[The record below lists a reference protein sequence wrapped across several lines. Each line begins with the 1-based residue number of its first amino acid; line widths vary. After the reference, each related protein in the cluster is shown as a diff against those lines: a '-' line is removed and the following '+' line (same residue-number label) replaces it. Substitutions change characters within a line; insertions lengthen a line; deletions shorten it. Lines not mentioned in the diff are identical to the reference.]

1 MVNLK
6 NLFDLSGKTAII
18 TGGATGLG
26 KQMAEALAEFGA
38 NVVLAARKLER
49 CEAAATEIKKA
60 YGVEAIAVKCDLA
73 KAEDIVNLVNETQML
88 FGGLDILVNN
98 SGTTWGAPA
107 DEYPLE
113 KWQQVININLTG
125 SFIAAKEAF
134 GVMKKQG
141 SGKIINIASVFGLV
155 GAKSNIQ
162 DAVAYNASKG
172 AMLNLTRD
180 LAVKWAPMGVNVNA
194 ISPGWFPTHIAE
206 KVIEMHRD
214 EFLDYIPAGR
224 FGNDDD
230 LKGAVVYLAS
240 KASDYVHG
248 QVLVVDGGWTIH

>member
-1 MVNLK
+1 MNLK
-6 NLFDLSGKTAII
+6 NLFDLSGKTAVI

-38 NVVLAARKLER
+38 NVVLAARKVER
-49 CEAAATEIKKA
+49 CETAASEIRQS
-60 YGVEAIAVKCDLA
+60 YGVEALAVECDLA
-73 KAEDIVNLVNETQML
+73 REEDIVELVSRTVKA
-88 FGGLDILVNN
+88 FGCLDILVNN
-98 SGTTWGAPA
+98 SGITWGAPA
-107 DEYPLE
+107 DQYPLDR
-113 KWQQVININLTG
+113 WQQVINVNLTG

-134 GVMKKQG
+134 KVMKKQG
-141 SGKIINIASVFGLV
+141 SGKIISIASVFGLV
-155 GAKSNIQ
+155 GAKGNIQ

-172 AMLNLTRD
+172 ALLNLTKD

-194 ISPGWFPTHIAE
+194 VAPGWFPTHIAE
-206 KVIEMHRD
+206 AHIAKHRT
-214 EFLDYIPAGR
+214 EFLDYIPADR

>member
-1 MVNLK
+1 MKLK
-6 NLFDLSGKTAII
+6 NLFDLSGKTAVI

-26 KQMAEALAEFGA
+26 KQMAEALAEYGA

-49 CEAAATEIKKA
+49 CEAAALEIKKS
-60 YGVEAIAVKCDLA
+60 YGVEAIAIKCDLA
-73 KAEDIVNLVNETQML
+73 KAEDIVNLVNETQMF
-88 FGGLDILVNN
+88 FGGLDILINN

-107 DEYPLE
+107 EEYPLD
-113 KWQQVININLTG
+113 KWEQVINVNLTG

-134 GVMKKQG
+134 GVMKKKG

-155 GAKSNIQ
+155 GSKSNIQ
-162 DAVAYNASKG
+162 DAAAYNASKG
-172 AMLNLTRD
+172 AILNLTRD
-180 LAVKWAPMGVNVNA
+180 LAVKWAPSGVNINA
-194 ISPGWFPTHIAE
+194 IAPGWFPTRIAE
-206 KVIEMHRD
+206 KVIEMHRN

>member
-1 MVNLK
+1 MNMK
-6 NLFDLSGKTAII
+6 DLFNLSGKTAVI
-18 TGGATGLG
+18 TGGAAGLG

-38 NVVLAARKLER
+38 NVVLAARKVER
-49 CEAAATEIKKA
+49 CENAASEIERS

-73 KAEDIVNLVNETQML
+73 MEEDIINLVNETQQT
-88 FGGLDILVNN
+88 FGRLDILVNN

-107 DEYPLE
+107 EEYPMDR
-113 KWQQVININLTG
+113 WQQVININLTG
-125 SFIAAKEAF
+125 SFIAAQEAF
-134 GVMKKQG
+134 KVMKRQG
-141 SGKIINIASVFGLV
+141 SGKIINISSIFGFV
-155 GAKSNIQ
+155 GAKNNIM
-162 DAVAYNASKG
+162 DAAAYNASKG
-172 AMLNLTRD
+172 ALLNLTRD
-180 LAVKWAPMGVNVNA
+180 LAVKWAPIGVNVNA

-206 KVIEMHRD
+206 KVIEMHRK

-240 KASDYVHG
+240 KASDYVCG